1 MSNLN
6 SICKK
11 LSKEKEA
18 DIYLYNASITYPNVD
33 QFLNLLRENKSKE
46 KNIIIV
52 LTTFGG
58 DPDASFRFIEY
69 VKRYYQYFTLYVVG
83 HCKSAGTLIA
93 LGADEIVM
101 FDFGELGP
109 LDVQLSK
116 EDEMTNTS
124 GLSLRQAI
132 MVLQD
137 EAFSMFEDCF

>member
-1 MSNLN
+1 M
-6 SICKK
+6 
-11 LSKEKEA
+11 
-18 DIYLYNASITYPNVD
+18 
-33 QFLNLLRENKSKE
+33 LL
-46 KNIIIV
+46 
-52 LTTFGG
+52 
-58 DPDASFRFIEY
+58 FRFIEY

-137 EAFSMFEDCF
+137 EAFSMFEDCFLKLKGRSGGTITTKTASEISSSLVTGLFAPVFAQIDPLLDR